1 MFVAFEQ
8 AIMIRSSPLSL
19 SLLIASFSVFA
30 SEVSSWWA
38 GLLGW
43 CGACTNSLLVLVL
56 VLFGMYSGGALVTC
70 GIFEFLAFS
79 DCAVNILRRE

>member
-1 MFVAFEQ
+1 
-8 AIMIRSSPLSL
+8 MILSSPSSL

-38 GLLGW
+38 ELLGW

-56 VLFGMYSGGALVTC
+56 VLFEMYIGGVLVTC

-79 DCAVNILRRE
+79 DCAINILRRE

>member
-1 MFVAFEQ
+1 MFVAFEY
-8 AIMIRSSPLSL
+8 AMMIRSIPSSL
-19 SLLIASFSVFA
+19 SLLMASFSVFA

-38 GLLGW
+38 GLFGW

-56 VLFGMYSGGALVTC
+56 VFLEMYIGGVLVAC

-79 DCAVNILRRE
+79 DCVVNTLRRE